1 MSTTTAAP
9 AATPVKKVE
18 RGMADVSRV
27 CKALGIKTAVTEF
40 PGLGKAVK
48 TETGA
53 IYVNGGYADVRGSKE
68 QVAAWV
74 KAGKGV
80 ERSATYVRMTL

>member
-1 MSTTTAAP
+1 MSTTTLAP
-9 AATPVKKVE
+9 AAPVKKVE
-18 RGMADVSRV
+18 RGMAAVTRV
-27 CKALGIKTAVTEF
+27 CKALGIKTDVTEF

-48 TETGA
+48 TDTGA

-68 QVAAWV
+68 QAAAWV

-80 ERSATYVRMTL
+80 ERSATYVRVAL

>member
-1 MSTTTAAP
+1 MSTTTPAP
-9 AATPVKKVE
+9 RKAE
-18 RGMADVSRV
+18 RGMADVTRV
-27 CKALGIKTAVTEF
+27 CKALGLKTTVTEF

-48 TETGA
+48 TDTGA

-74 KAGKGV
+74 KASKGV
-80 ERSATYVRMTL
+80 ERSATYVRVAL

>member
-1 MSTTTAAP
+1 MSTTITT
-9 AATPVKKVE
+9 TPVKSKKVE
-18 RGMADVSRV
+18 RGMADVKKVARL
-27 CKALGIKTAVTEF
+27 LGIKTDVTEF

-48 TETGA
+48 TDTGA

-74 KAGKGV
+74 KAGNGV
-80 ERSATYVRMTL
+80 ERSATYVRVAL